1 MEEEEI
7 CFICNEE
14 ECEGKAADS
23 VLIKCD
29 KFNFWAYAYCILH
42 IVEFVY
48 SSTATLWSEWFLIG
62 HRIWLQSIGFN
73 SKFDQV
79 PIKSIR

>member
-14 ECEGKAADS
+14 ECEDNGTDS

-42 IVEFVY
+42 IVKFVY
-48 SSTATLWSEWFLIG
+48 SSTATL
-62 HRIWLQSIGFN
+62 
-73 SKFDQV
+73 
-79 PIKSIR
+79 